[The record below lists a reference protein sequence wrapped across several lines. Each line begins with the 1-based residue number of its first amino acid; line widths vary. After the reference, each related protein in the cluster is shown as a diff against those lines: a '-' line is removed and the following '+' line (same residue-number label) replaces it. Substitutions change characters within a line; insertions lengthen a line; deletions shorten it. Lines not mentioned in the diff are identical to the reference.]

1 MLIRISILGEVNGL
15 VEVTICKITTWILN
29 KNTYTLSHVPIC
41 SLDIQ
46 FFREKELSN
55 VLRILYLAAGNSD
68 IFQYSTLGYK
78 PPVC

>member
-1 MLIRISILGEVNGL
+1 MLIGISILGTVNGL
-15 VEVTICKITTWILN
+15 VEITICKITTWILN
-29 KNTYTLSHVPIC
+29 NNTYTLSHVPIC
-41 SLDIQ
+41 ALDIQ